1 MANYLFGF
9 WQVDPVA
16 GLIIVVFLIREG
28 LEWWRE
34 ASEEEVNE
42 VM

>member
-1 MANYLFGF
+1 LAYYLFRF
-9 WQVDPVA
+9 WQADPVA

-34 ASEEEVNE
+34 ASEEDENE

>member
-9 WQVDPVA
+9 GQADPVT

-34 ASEEEVNE
+34 ASEEEENE